1 MDKETLREYCLS
13 FPHATERVQ
22 WGNDLLFCVADKMFA
37 VTNLEPAE
45 IRSLSIK
52 CDPETFAELTEREG
66 IEPAAYLA
74 QYRWISIRNMN
85 ALKPRELRDLIRA
98 SYDMVYARLPAG
110 VKRRMG

>member
-22 WGNDLLFCVADKMFA
+22 WGNDLLFCIADKMFA

-45 IRSLSIK
+45 IRGLSIK
-52 CDPETFAELTEREG
+52 CDPETFAELIEREG

-74 QYRWISIRNMN
+74 RYKWVSIRNMN